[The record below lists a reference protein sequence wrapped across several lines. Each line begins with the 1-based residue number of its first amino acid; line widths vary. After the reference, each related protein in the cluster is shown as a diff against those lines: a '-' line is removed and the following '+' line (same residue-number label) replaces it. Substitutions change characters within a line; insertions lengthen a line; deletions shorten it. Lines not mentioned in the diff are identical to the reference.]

1 VEGAGVEIKRK
12 SDLKRIFEL
21 SWPVMIGMILQSL
34 LGTVDTKF
42 IGMLGTKQL
51 SAASVSNSV
60 AGVIFVMSS
69 LVSAGTIALVSRSYG
84 EGDMKAV
91 QKYSSESF
99 LLSAI
104 IGGALSIICTI
115 YTLPII
121 KHMFYKPDTKILE
134 LTRQHLSIIFLG
146 TIFVFLN
153 SALRTIMQALG
164 DTRTPLVVFGISNVL
179 NAILAPFLIFV
190 CGLGIRGA
198 AMAMVISTIFSFV
211 VINYLLIKRLYNGS
225 LREFLSTMKLEAASS
240 NKILEIGGW
249 ACIQQ
254 VARPITGLLM
264 VSLVFRVGGE
274 EGSAGFGIGG
284 QLFNYT
290 FIFLAGLSTAIA
302 IMVGQSLG
310 KKDVHGCD
318 SIIKEGIKLAIIN
331 MIIFAV
337 PYFIF
342 PEFFIGLFSDKAQVI
357 SHGAEY
363 LRIVYVGVIF
373 VIFPTIYG
381 GAFQGAGDTLPPMI
395 SSMVANVAL
404 KLPIAYLLA
413 LKFKMETTG
422 VWIAVALSV
431 VIEAVM
437 IIFFFRKGRWKEK
450 VI

>member
-1 VEGAGVEIKRK
+1 MEDAVVEMKRK

-51 SAASVSNSV
+51 AAASFSNSV
-60 AGVIFVMSS
+60 ASVIFVISS

-84 EGDMKAV
+84 EGDMKAI
-91 QKYSSESF
+91 QKFSSESF

-121 KHMFYKPDTKILE
+121 KFMFSPEAGILE
-134 LTRQHLSIIFLG
+134 LAEQHLSIIFLG

-164 DTRTPLVVFGISNVL
+164 DTITPLVIFGISNVL
-179 NAILAPFLIFV
+179 NAALAPFLIFI
-190 CGLGIRGA
+190 CKLGISGA
-198 AMAMVISTIFSFV
+198 AWAVVISTVFSFIA
-211 VINYLLIKRLYNGS
+211 INYVLIKRMYNGS
-225 LREFLSTMKLEAASS
+225 LREFLSTMKLEASS
-240 NKILEIGGW
+240 SSKILKIGGW
-249 ACIQQ
+249 ACLQQ

-264 VSLVFRVGGE
+264 VRLVYKVGGE
-274 EGSAGFGIGG
+274 DGSSAFGVGG

-310 KKDVHGCD
+310 KKDIHGCD
-318 SIIKEGIKLAIIN
+318 SIIKEGIKLAVIN
-331 MIIFAV
+331 MIVFAV

-342 PEFFIGLFSDKAQVI
+342 PEFFIGFFSDKAQVI

-363 LRIVYVGVIF
+363 LRIVYAGVIF

-395 SSMVANVAL
+395 SSLMANAVL
-404 KLPIAYLLA
+404 KVPIAYLLA
-413 LKFKMETTG
+413 LGFKMGTTG

-431 VIEAVM
+431 IIEAIM
-437 IIFFFRKGRWKEK
+437 IIFFYRKGKWKEK